1 MTTGL
6 NTSACPQIALSMED
20 HRQLSAL
27 ARAAE
32 NTMPDLA
39 AELAEEVARA
49 RVLTAGERGD
59 GFVGMNDEVE
69 FRDDVTGTVR
79 RVTLVY
85 PQHADIALGRISVM
99 TPVGAALI
107 GLPRG
112 GSIAWE
118 TPSGEQ
124 RQLTVLD
131 IRAVAQPA

>member
-6 NTSACPQIALSMED
+6 DTRARPQIALSTED
-20 HRQLSAL
+20 HRLLTAL

-32 NTMPDLA
+32 NTMPDVA
-39 AELAEEVARA
+39 GELADELARA
-49 RVLTAGERGD
+49 HVLTAGERGD

-85 PQHADIALGRISVM
+85 PQHADIALGRVSVM

-107 GLPRG
+107 GLPRN

-118 TPSGEQ
+118 TPAGE
-124 RQLTVLD
+124 RRRLTVLD
-131 IRAVAQPA
+131 ISEAQPA